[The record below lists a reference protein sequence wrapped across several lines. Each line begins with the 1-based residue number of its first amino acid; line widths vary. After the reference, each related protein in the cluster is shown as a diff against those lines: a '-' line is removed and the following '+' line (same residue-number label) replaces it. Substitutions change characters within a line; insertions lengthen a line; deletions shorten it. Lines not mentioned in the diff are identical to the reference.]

1 MKEQI
6 ISWWIKRE
14 RREKQLLVFVA
25 ILFVIMLLWFT
36 IYQPIQREK
45 SNAQQQVKRHQQA
58 LIWMQTHS
66 AELKTL
72 QKESNV
78 IHNKTDSIESMIYQS
93 AKKNQVTIQRLQPQ
107 GKQILA
113 EIGGVTFS
121 QLLDWF
127 IQLEQ
132 QFNIKVMA
140 IEINGD
146 NKQSGLVQVKHLL
159 LQGVNGD

>member
-36 IYQPIQREK
+36 VYQPIQREK

-58 LIWMQTHS
+58 LIWMQAHS
-66 AELKTL
+66 AELITL

-140 IEINGD
+140 IEINAD